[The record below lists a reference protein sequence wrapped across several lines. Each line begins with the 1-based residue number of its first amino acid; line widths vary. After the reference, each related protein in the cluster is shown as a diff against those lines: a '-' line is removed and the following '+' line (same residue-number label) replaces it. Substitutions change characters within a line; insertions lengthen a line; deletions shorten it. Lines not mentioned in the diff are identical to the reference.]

1 MKSIKEES
9 PKIQEDISHIEEHGA
24 SIFNM
29 TVQQAMRQYPSESD
43 MIAMSAQVEYKQLL
57 ATNDPN
63 KSTVLKLINKDFDS
77 SGKTILPSLDF
88 SKRKVNKATLLLDK
102 WKHRVVAGGHRQD
115 PNL

>member
-88 SKRKVNKATLLLDK
+88 SKRKVN
-102 WKHRVVAGGHRQD
+102 
-115 PNL
+115 